1 MEQGK
6 RRAIMGASSGAH
18 SLSKIGGIP
27 SGPGGLE
34 VSSRSRAWRT
44 FLVVKEGGASIEEEQ
59 GNEGTEEGG
68 IIVELDAKQS
78 AKISAFSGA
87 EQDRLPDRFIIGG
100 NEVEQKL
107 RPTALARLQ
116 NERLPVG
123 VLDNLSALRR
133 TKLSFALSMV
143 LVQALRART

>member
-1 MEQGK
+1 M
-6 RRAIMGASSGAH
+6 
-18 SLSKIGGIP
+18 
-27 SGPGGLE
+27 
-34 VSSRSRAWRT
+34 
-44 FLVVKEGGASIEEEQ
+44 VKEGGASKEDEL

-68 IIVELDAKQS
+68 IIVELDAKRS

-100 NEVEQKL
+100 NKVEQKL

-133 TKLSFALSMV
+133 TKFSFALSIV
-143 LVQALRART
+143 LVQALRARTKSARVDREGL